1 MRETAVGSGVAT
13 INTTSVSSNGAILA
27 RPSNE
32 PRQTYSASSS
42 NVATYTA
49 NQTYSKSI
57 SSTNNNYSNNSNNQ
71 NNPNNT
77 NYYISTIDGDDSE
90 IIGSASEFIKD
101 RLYFCSLRNK
111 PRSTLNTHY
120 FSVDDELVYE
130 KYFENPIISCFTF
143 KILDLN
149 SILFSF
155 YADFGPLNLAMLY
168 RYCCKLNK
176 KLKVI
181 LIEANVLQF

>member
-1 MRETAVGSGVAT
+1 MRETAVGSGLAT
-13 INTTSVSSNGAILA
+13 INATSVSSNGAILA

-42 NVATYTA
+42 NAATYTA
-49 NQTYSKSI
+49 NQTNSKSI
-57 SSTNNNYSNNSNNQ
+57 SSTNNNYSNNQ
-71 NNPNNT
+71 NNTNNT

-130 KYFENPIISCFTF
+130 K
-143 KILDLN
+143 
-149 SILFSF
+149 
-155 YADFGPLNLAMLY
+155 
-168 RYCCKLNK
+168 
-176 KLKVI
+176 
-181 LIEANVLQF
+181 